1 MDTTR
6 WTHKRRLAALLAA
19 VPLVAA
25 CGSGHGTDTGL
36 RATGAQP
43 MASRGTQLVITTDN
57 GVRLSPADGDR
68 VTADRH
74 IRSRWTHQG
83 DTWVLRLSCPA
94 RTDGDGQCPRMPEVD
109 VPAGSSVSVSVS
121 ARNAGIEVAGVSA
134 TLDLASVNGDVT
146 VTRSGE
152 RDGTVRLA
160 TRNGSV
166 RAESLR
172 AARLYA
178 ETVNGDVVLGCAGSP
193 RDVSASTTNG
203 SVRVTVP
210 HDAPAYR
217 VSATTGNGRPTV
229 SVPTAGPA
237 EDRGMTLTTV
247 NGDVTALHE

>member
-6 WTHKRRLAALLAA
+6 STHKRRLAALLAA
-19 VPLVAA
+19 VPLMAA
-25 CGSGHGTDTGL
+25 CGSDHGTDSGL
-36 RATGAQP
+36 RTAGARP

-57 GVRLSPADGDR
+57 GVRLRPADGDR

-74 IRSRWTHQG
+74 IRGRWTHQG
-83 DTWVLRLSCPA
+83 DTWVLSLSCPA
-94 RTDGDGQCPRMPEVD
+94 GTDSGRPCPRMPEVD
-109 VPAGSSVSVSVS
+109 VPAGSSVSVS
-121 ARNAGIEVAGVSA
+121 ARNAGIDVAGVSA
-134 TLDLASVNGDVT
+134 TLDLATVNGDVT

-160 TRNGSV
+160 SRNGSV
-166 RAESLR
+166 RAQALR
-172 AARLYA
+172 AARLHA

-193 RDVSASTTNG
+193 QHVSAATTNG

-210 HDAPAYR
+210 QDAPAYR
-217 VSATTGNGRPTV
+217 VSARTDNGRPTV